1 MNSINDKATAI
12 MNQLTES
19 LNEEDRSRK
28 VDNAPGYMAACVE
41 LIQQTNSGP
50 LFSVAHYFE
59 QNGDLMRDPDMVFIR
74 CRDNKYYPV
83 SFQQDSLGI
92 YQEVVSFDRF
102 TTPQVQDQEG
112 QRQLVEFANGWM
124 LNIQQQ
130 QNLS

>member
-1 MNSINDKATAI
+1 MKSINDKATAI

-28 VDNAPGYMAACVE
+28 IDNTPGYMATCVE

-74 CRDNKYYPV
+74 CQDNKYYPV

-92 YQEVVSFDRF
+92 YQEVVLFDIF
-102 TTPQVQDQEG
+102 TTPQVNDEEC
-112 QRQLVEFANGWM
+112 QRQLAEFANGWM